1 MDQLIKLNI
10 WILVCLLVGF
20 TACADL
26 DNEPVQKENSIT
38 IRLSNH
44 KMSRSEG
51 VEDLNENLIKC
62 ADIFFFSTDAQG
74 APTENCLLHHKVAD
88 INEQNNYEFSIS
100 LNDLAL
106 GSYYIYAIANLEGI
120 NNYQG
125 TIDDLKSMEVPAISV
140 TTVEG
145 GNNGV
150 QPFFVMDG
158 NKTMTYTENMEE
170 TIVIPLE
177 RSAAKITL
185 TVNVDDFVVAGGT
198 TYKPVKGQ
206 MTVELMHGEANGVVN
221 GVTNSPSLL
230 ETGQYNI
237 NTSMTHDIPF
247 YSYPTD
253 IERTISNESKECYLE
268 LMIPWTSGNGTVRN
282 YYYHIPIEKDNSN
295 NGITALERNH
305 HYMITAKVSILGSLE
320 EENPVELLPEY
331 VVQNWSEVALDADLK
346 NYRYLWVKEPINGQ
360 YWEMKNTEVLE
371 IPYNSSHPCKRI
383 IVKCKQPNLYRGND
397 EEHNSLFESEDPG
410 TDPGT
415 SDFYCGFVDGKIV
428 YKHGLDNTYTS
439 STFDFTPYDIEITI
453 MHSNDNNGV
462 NDELSETIKI
472 KQYPAI
478 YAEADPN
485 SDFNDNS
492 SNQND
497 TNDNYGYMFVNGY
510 NDGTA
515 RTNQAF
521 FCSAPGLASNIDY
534 DNPTYNMFVITVTS
548 VNETNY
554 ILGDPRENQV
564 NSSFI
569 NETHV
574 QNGRTYPIWKS
585 APSTTDALN
594 LRILTNYLATEVN
607 NPLYTEDDNTVY
619 ENDAAAEVGER
630 TVKMIAPKFR
640 VASSYAVLSPGE
652 EAKYL
657 ENMKKRCAS
666 YQEDGYPAG
675 RWRLP
680 TRAEFQFII
689 YLSYIQK
696 IPTLYKSTSDYWCA
710 HGHGK
715 PNNGKVTMSYKTESN
730 TGYSVRCVYD
740 DWYWGSERALKG
752 DAKKTFTWGD
762 EPINK

>member
-44 KMSRSEG
+44 KMSRSEE

-140 TTVEG
+140 TTGKG

-158 NKTMTYTENMEE
+158 KKTMTYTENMEG
-170 TIVIPLE
+170 TIEIHLE

-185 TVNVDDFVVAGGT
+185 TVNVADYVVVGGT
-198 TYKPVKGQ
+198 TYTPEEEQ

-221 GVTNSPSLL
+221 GVTNKPSLL
-230 ETGQYNI
+230 KTGQYNI

-247 YSYPTD
+247 YSYPTN
-253 IERTISNESKECYLE
+253 IERTISDESKECYLE
-268 LMIPWTSGNGTVRN
+268 LMIPWTSANSTVRN

-295 NGITALERNH
+295 NEITALERNH
-305 HYMITAKVSILGSLE
+305 HYMITAEVSILGSLE
-320 EENPVELLPEY
+320 EENPVELLPKY

-371 IPYNSSHPCKRI
+371 IPYNSSHPCERI

-428 YKHGLDNTYTS
+428 YKHGLDNNYES
-439 STFDFTPYDIEITI
+439 DYFDFTPYDIEITI
-453 MHSNDNNGV
+453 QHVDDKNNV
-462 NDELSETIKI
+462 KDELSKTILI

-478 YAEADPN
+478 YAEADEN
-485 SDFNDNS
+485 SDGNTDKN
-492 SNQND
+492 N
-497 TNDNYGYMFVNGY
+497 GYTFVNGY
-510 NDGTA
+510 YSTTRNGTQHDKYMGLDKQD
-515 RTNQAF
+515 RFN
-521 FCSAPGLASNIDY
+521 SVPGLVNTNAS
-534 DNPTYNMFVITVTS
+534 PNMYVFTVTS
-548 VNETNY
+548 VEGTNY
-554 ILGDPRENQV
+554 IIGDPREKEID
-564 NSSFI
+564 SDFI
-569 NETHV
+569 NAKRVYYNPNDNETAWV
-574 QNGRTYPIWKS
+574 QAN
-585 APSTTDALN
+585 ALYDGTQRG
-594 LRILTNYLATEVN
+594 LQYYYATEV
-607 NPLYTEDDNTVY
+607 
-619 ENDAAAEVGER
+619 DATDASTLQNSR
-630 TVKMIAPKFR
+630 TKNIIAPKFR
-640 VASSYAVLSPGE
+640 IASAYGVLHNGD
-652 EAKYL
+652 EASEDL
-657 ENMKKRCAS
+657 EGMKKRCAS

-680 TRAEFQFII
+680 TEAEFKFI
-689 YLSYIQK
+689 LSMVNRKVNNVSSPMLPEMYI
-696 IPTLYKSTSDYWCA
+696 LGANYWCA
-710 HGHGK
+710 HGLGYVQ
-715 PNNGKVTMSYKTESN
+715 NNGTVKMSYISHTDDGES
-730 TGYSVRCVYD
+730 TRCVYD
-740 DWYWGSERALKG
+740 DWYWGSERALTG
-752 DAKKTFTWGD
+752 EAKKTFTWGD
-762 EPINK
+762 EPIKR

>member
-44 KMSRSEG
+44 KMSRSEE

-74 APTENCLLHHKVAD
+74 VPTENCLLHHKVAD

-140 TTVEG
+140 TTGKG

-158 NKTMTYTENMEE
+158 KKTMTYTENMEG
-170 TIVIPLE
+170 TIEIHLE

-185 TVNVDDFVVAGGT
+185 TVNVADYVVVGGT
-198 TYKPVKGQ
+198 TYTPEEEQ

-221 GVTNSPSLL
+221 GVTNKPSLL
-230 ETGQYNI
+230 KTGQYNI

-247 YSYPTD
+247 YSYPTN

-295 NGITALERNH
+295 NEITALERNH
-305 HYMITAKVSILGSLE
+305 HYMIKADVSILGSLE
-320 EENPVELLPEY
+320 EENPVELFPKY
-331 VVQNWSEVALDADLK
+331 VVQDWSEVALDADLK

-383 IVKCKQPNLYRGND
+383 IVKCTQPNLYSGQD
-397 EEHNSLFESEDPG
+397 EEHKNLFTPTDPG
-410 TDPGT
+410 TNPGT
-415 SDFYCGFVDGKIV
+415 SDFYCDFVDGKIV

-439 STFDFTPYDIEITI
+439 STFD
-453 MHSNDNNGV
+453 
-462 NDELSETIKI
+462 
-472 KQYPAI
+472 
-478 YAEADPN
+478 
-485 SDFNDNS
+485 
-492 SNQND
+492 
-497 TNDNYGYMFVNGY
+497 
-510 NDGTA
+510 
-515 RTNQAF
+515 
-521 FCSAPGLASNIDY
+521 
-534 DNPTYNMFVITVTS
+534 
-548 VNETNY
+548 
-554 ILGDPRENQV
+554 
-564 NSSFI
+564 
-569 NETHV
+569 
-574 QNGRTYPIWKS
+574 
-585 APSTTDALN
+585 
-594 LRILTNYLATEVN
+594 
-607 NPLYTEDDNTVY
+607 
-619 ENDAAAEVGER
+619 
-630 TVKMIAPKFR
+630 
-640 VASSYAVLSPGE
+640 
-652 EAKYL
+652 
-657 ENMKKRCAS
+657 
-666 YQEDGYPAG
+666 
-675 RWRLP
+675 
-680 TRAEFQFII
+680 
-689 YLSYIQK
+689 
-696 IPTLYKSTSDYWCA
+696 
-710 HGHGK
+710 
-715 PNNGKVTMSYKTESN
+715 
-730 TGYSVRCVYD
+730 
-740 DWYWGSERALKG
+740 
-752 DAKKTFTWGD
+752 
-762 EPINK
+762 

>member
-1 MDQLIKLNI
+1 MDRLIKLNI

-51 VEDLNENLIKC
+51 EVDFNENLINC

-74 APTENCLLHHKVAD
+74 TPTGNCLLHHKEAD
-88 INEQNNYEFSIS
+88 INKQTNHEFSIS

-106 GSYYIYAIANLEGI
+106 GSYYIYAIANLDEGI
-120 NNYQG
+120 GDDYDG
-125 TIDDLKSMEVPAISV
+125 TISDLKSLVVPAITV
-140 TTVEG
+140 TTDEG

-158 NKTMTYTENMEE
+158 NKTMTYTENMEG
-170 TIVIPLE
+170 TIEIPLE

-185 TVNVDDFVVAGGT
+185 TVTVDDYVVAGGT
-198 TYKPVKGQ
+198 TYTPVKDQ

-253 IERTISNESKECYLE
+253 IERTISNEFKECYLE
-268 LMIPWTSGNGTVRN
+268 LMIPWTSENGTVRN
-282 YYYHIPIEKDNSN
+282 YYYHIPIEKDNDN
-295 NGITALERNH
+295 NTITALERNH
-305 HYMITAKVSILGSLE
+305 HYMMTVQVSILGSLE
-320 EENPVELLPEY
+320 EEEETVDLLPKY
-331 VVQNWSEVALDADLK
+331 VVQSWSEVALDADLK

-371 IPYNSSHPCKRI
+371 IPYNSSHPCERI
-383 IVKCKQPNLYRGND
+383 IVKCKQPNLYSGQD
-397 EEHNSLFESEDPG
+397 EEHYNLFTTEDPG
-410 TDPGT
+410 TNPGT

-478 YAEADPN
+478 YAEAKQN
-485 SDFNDNS
+485 SDGDDDN
-492 SNQND
+492 NN
-497 TNDNYGYMFVNGY
+497 GYTFVNGY
-510 NDGTA
+510 YSDNNGGNADDRGLD
-515 RTNQAF
+515 QQDF
-521 FCSAPGLASNIDY
+521 FNSVPGLVNAGAS
-534 DNPTYNMFVITVTS
+534 PNMYLFTVTS
-548 VNETNY
+548 VEGTDY
-554 ILGDPRENQV
+554 IIGDPREKEIDSN
-564 NSSFI
+564 FI
-569 NETHV
+569 NAKRVYNNPNNNVTAWV
-574 QNGRTYPIWKS
+574 QANALYDGTQKRGLKYYYATDVD
-585 APSTTDALN
+585 ATDASTL
-594 LRILTNYLATEVN
+594 
-607 NPLYTEDDNTVY
+607 
-619 ENDAAAEVGER
+619 ENSR
-630 TVKMIAPKFR
+630 TRNIIAPKFR
-640 VASSYAVLSPGE
+640 IASAYGVLHTGE
-652 EAKYL
+652 GASLSL
-657 ENMKKRCAS
+657 EGMKKRCAS

-680 TRAEFQFII
+680 TEAEFQFII
-689 YLSYIQK
+689 SMVNRKPTPMLPQMYI
-696 IPTLYKSTSDYWCA
+696 SNNNYWCA
-710 HGHGK
+710 HGLGNVQSDGTIK
-715 PNNGKVTMSYKTESN
+715 MSYQKTSSGN
-730 TGYSVRCVYD
+730 STRCVYD
-740 DWYWGSERALKG
+740 DWYWGSEPALTG
-752 DAKKTFTWGD
+752 NAKSTFTWGD

>member
-44 KMSRSEG
+44 KMSRSER
-51 VEDLNENLIKC
+51 VKDLNENLIKC

-120 NNYQG
+120 DANYNS
-125 TIDDLKSMEVPAISV
+125 TIDNLKSKTVPAITV
-140 TTVEG
+140 TTGES

-158 NKTMTYTENMEE
+158 NITMTYTENMEG
-170 TIVIPLE
+170 TIEIPLK

-185 TVNVDDFVVAGGT
+185 TVTVVDVEVGGT
-198 TYKPVKGQ
+198 TYTPDKEQ

-221 GVTNSPSLL
+221 GVTNIPSLL
-230 ETGQYNI
+230 ETGQYDI
-237 NTSMTHDIPF
+237 NTSMTHDVPF
-247 YSYPTD
+247 YSYPTN
-253 IERTISNESKECYLE
+253 IERTINNESKECYLE

-305 HYMITAKVSILGSLE
+305 HYMIKAEVSILGSLE
-320 EENPVELLPEY
+320 EENPVELFPKY
-331 VVQNWSEVALDADLK
+331 VVQDWSEVALDADLK

-371 IPYNSSHPCKRI
+371 IPYNSSHPCERI
-383 IVKCKQPNLYRGND
+383 IVKCKQPNLYSGQDENHEND
-397 EEHNSLFESEDPG
+397 FTPTDPG
-410 TDPGT
+410 TDPDT
-415 SDFYCGFVDGKIV
+415 NHFYCGFVDGKIV
-428 YKHGLDNTYTS
+428 YKHGLDNVYTN

-453 MHSNDNNGV
+453 QHIDDNNNV
-462 NDELSETIKI
+462 KDELSETIKI

-478 YAEADPN
+478 YAEKKEN
-485 SDFNDNS
+485 SDYKDS
-492 SNQND
+492 GD
-497 TNDNYGYMFVNGY
+497 HHGYAFVNGY
-510 NDGTA
+510 WGDNSHDEGMTL
-515 RTNQAF
+515 RGDFDNV
-521 FCSAPGLASNIDY
+521 SGVYNGSGVNSNS
-534 DNPTYNMFVITVTS
+534 MLVFTVTS
-548 VNETNY
+548 THGTGNETRPDY
-554 ILGDPRENQV
+554 IIGDPREKTPNTDFIGEKMTDG
-564 NSSFI
+564 NS
-569 NETHV
+569 V
-574 QNGRTYPIWKS
+574 WV
-585 APSTTDALN
+585 TDKYRN
-594 LRILTNYLATEVN
+594 TLTNYYATK
-607 NPLYTEDDNTVY
+607 TEHELLKNANAINAKEEEFY
-619 ENDAAAEVGER
+619 SDADALEKEP
-630 TVKMIAPKFR
+630 TYNMIAPKFR
-640 VASSYAVLSPGE
+640 ISSAYGAINGSDQRR
-652 EAKYL
+652 YYHY
-657 ENMKKRCAS
+657 MKKRCAS

-680 TRAEFQFII
+680 TKAEFEFII
-689 YLSYIQK
+689 YLSSIGK
-696 IPTLYKSTSDYWCA
+696 IPLLYAESLHYWCA
-710 HGHGK
+710 HGNGK
-715 PNNGKVTMSYKTESN
+715 PNNGKVNINHETDYGNGS
-730 TGYSVRCVYD
+730 GVSVRCVYD
-740 DWYWGSERALKG
+740 DWYWGSEPALTG
-752 DAKKTFTWGD
+752 NAKSTFTWGD

>member
-44 KMSRSEG
+44 KMSRSER
-51 VEDLNENLIKC
+51 VKELNENLIQC

-120 NNYQG
+120 DANYNS
-125 TIDDLKSMEVPAISV
+125 TIDNLKSKTVPAITV
-140 TTVEG
+140 TTGES

-158 NKTMTYTENMEE
+158 NITMTYTENMEG
-170 TIVIPLE
+170 TIEIPLK

-185 TVNVDDFVVAGGT
+185 TVTVVDVEVGGT
-198 TYKPVKGQ
+198 TYTPDKEQ

-221 GVTNSPSLL
+221 GVTNIPSLL
-230 ETGQYNI
+230 ETGQYDI
-237 NTSMTHDIPF
+237 NTSMTHDVPF
-247 YSYPTD
+247 YSYPTN
-253 IERTISNESKECYLE
+253 IERTINNESKECYLE

-305 HYMITAKVSILGSLE
+305 HYMIKAEVSILGSLE
-320 EENPVELLPEY
+320 EENPVELFPKY
-331 VVQNWSEVALDADLK
+331 VVQDWSEVALDADLK

-371 IPYNSSHPCKRI
+371 IPYNSSHPCERI
-383 IVKCKQPNLYRGND
+383 IVKCKQPNLYSGQDKNHEND
-397 EEHNSLFESEDPG
+397 FTPTDPG
-410 TDPGT
+410 TDPDT
-415 SDFYCGFVDGKIV
+415 DDFYCGFVDGKIV
-428 YKHGLDNTYTS
+428 YKHGLDNVYTN

-453 MHSNDNNGV
+453 QHIDDNNNV
-462 NDELSETIKI
+462 KDELSETIKI

-478 YAEADPN
+478 YAEKKEN
-485 SDFNDNS
+485 SDYKDS
-492 SNQND
+492 VD
-497 TNDNYGYMFVNGY
+497 HHGYAFVNGY
-510 NDGTA
+510 WG
-515 RTNQAF
+515 
-521 FCSAPGLASNIDY
+521 
-534 DNPTYNMFVITVTS
+534 DNSHDEGMTLRGDFDNVSGVYNGSGVNANSMLVFTVTS
-548 VNETNY
+548 THGTGNETRPDY
-554 ILGDPRENQV
+554 IIGDPREKTPNTDFIGEKMTDG
-564 NSSFI
+564 NS
-569 NETHV
+569 V
-574 QNGRTYPIWKS
+574 WV
-585 APSTTDALN
+585 TDKYGN
-594 LRILTNYLATEVN
+594 TLTNYYATK
-607 NPLYTEDDNTVY
+607 TEHELLKNANAT
-619 ENDAAAEVGER
+619 NAAEEEFYSDADALEKEP
-630 TVKMIAPKFR
+630 TYNMIAPKFR
-640 VASSYAVLSPGE
+640 ISSAYGAINGSDQRR
-652 EAKYL
+652 YYHY
-657 ENMKKRCAS
+657 MKKRCAS

-680 TRAEFQFII
+680 TKAEFEFII
-689 YLSYIQK
+689 YLSSIGK
-696 IPTLYKSTSDYWCA
+696 IPLLYAESLHYWCA
-710 HGHGK
+710 HGNGK
-715 PNNGKVTMSYKTESN
+715 PNNGKVNINHETDYGNGS
-730 TGYSVRCVYD
+730 GVSVRCVYD
-740 DWYWGSERALKG
+740 DWYWGSEPALTG
-752 DAKKTFTWGD
+752 NAKSTFTWGD